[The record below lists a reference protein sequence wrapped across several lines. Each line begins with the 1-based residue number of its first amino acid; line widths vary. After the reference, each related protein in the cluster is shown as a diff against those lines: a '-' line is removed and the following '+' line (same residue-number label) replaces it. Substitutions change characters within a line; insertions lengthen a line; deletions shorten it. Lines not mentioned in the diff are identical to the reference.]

1 MCVKNLFKG
10 NNDIFSINVN
20 YKLLPSTPELNMGR
34 REAQCLTY
42 TFIGKMF

>member
-20 YKLLPSTPELNMGR
+20 YKLLNLLPSTPE
-34 REAQCLTY
+34 
-42 TFIGKMF
+42 